1 MRSELSGEQ
10 CVLCGTTAA
19 VRVSGTSFCASC
31 GLHQFSGGHSATAQP
46 RQRRTRR
53 AAILGL
59 FSSGFLLKM
68 LLGAVAVAAVGGVAA
83 STMMQPNAPQ
93 LLSPA
98 TTLAV
103 APTVDSTVITTAGD
117 ATPVT
122 VESEVESPNGDTSQR
137 AAAEAY
143 VAAVQE
149 WANCVAEAAS
159 DHSGERFDPMAA
171 CPNKPSPQDHGFPAN
186 DAPGQTGEGPG
197 NSENAPGQNKPPK
210 DDKDK

>member
-1 MRSELSGEQ
+1 
-10 CVLCGTTAA
+10 
-19 VRVSGTSFCASC
+19 
-31 GLHQFSGGHSATAQP
+31 
-46 RQRRTRR
+46 
-53 AAILGL
+53 
-59 FSSGFLLKM
+59 M

-186 DAPGQTGEGPG
+186 DAPGHDPAGPGNSENAPGQTGEGPGNSENAPGQTGEGPG